1 MKKITVQWIGHACYK
16 LTFGD
21 WSCVVDPY
29 DNGTVPGL
37 GDVQA
42 AAHEI
47 FCSHGH
53 HDHNAAHLVRQIRM
67 FAPAPQVK
75 KVNTFHDDAQGT
87 KRGENIIH
95 VFEYDG
101 MKLAHFGD
109 LGHPLSDKQVK
120 EIGDIDVALIPVGG
134 FYTIDCETAKKVAE
148 QVNARVII
156 PMHYRTEQFGF
167 DVISHID
174 DFTKQ
179 YTNVLATNGDTVEI
193 APGTPAQVLVLTPAA
208 LK

>member
-67 FAPAPQVK
+67 FAPAPQVI

-109 LGHPLSDKQVK
+109 LGHLLSDKQVK